1 MREEVQARGMPGS
14 SAVPLE
20 QPTRG
25 SAKLWIALGIVFAI
39 IALAFL
45 PPLFGGLGI
54 LFGYL
59 ARRRGSKSGGLVTM
73 YISGSAMVV
82 GMIFGA
88 VVALLS

>member
-1 MREEVQARGMPGS
+1 MREEVQATGIPGS
-14 SAVPLE
+14 PSVPLE
-20 QPTRG
+20 HPTRG
-25 SAKLWIALGIVFAI
+25 SAKLWIALGIVFAL
-39 IALAFL
+39 IALVFA

-59 ARRRGSKSGGLVTM
+59 ARRRGSRTGGVVTM

-88 VVALLS
+88 VVALVS

>member
-1 MREEVQARGMPGS
+1 MREEVQATGMSGS
-14 SAVPLE
+14 SSVPLE
-20 QPTRG
+20 QPNRG

-39 IALAFL
+39 IALVFA

-59 ARRRGSKSGGLVTM
+59 ARRRGSKSGGVATM
-73 YISGSAMVV
+73 YISGSAMVI

-88 VVALLS
+88 IVALVS

>member
-1 MREEVQARGMPGS
+1 MREEVQASGMAGS
-14 SAVPLE
+14 PSVPLE

-25 SAKLWIALGIVFAI
+25 SVKLWIALGIVFAI
-39 IALAFL
+39 IALVFA

-59 ARRRGSKSGGLVTM
+59 ARRRGSRTGGVVTM
-73 YISGSAMVV
+73 YISGTAMVV

-88 VVALLS
+88 VVALVS

>member
-1 MREEVQARGMPGS
+1 MREEVQARSMSGS
-14 SAVPLE
+14 QTVAFE

-39 IALAFL
+39 IALVLA

-59 ARRRGSKSGGLVTM
+59 ARRRGSRTGGVVTM

-88 VVALLS
+88 VVALVS

>member
-1 MREEVQARGMPGS
+1 MREDVQATGMSGS
-14 SAVPLE
+14 PSVPLE

-25 SAKLWIALGIVFAI
+25 SAKLWITLGIVFAI
-39 IALAFL
+39 IALVFA

-59 ARRRGSKSGGLVTM
+59 ARRRGSETGGVATM
-73 YISGSAMVV
+73 YISGTAMVV

-88 VVALLS
+88 LVALLA

>member
-1 MREEVQARGMPGS
+1 MREEVQATGMSGS
-14 SAVPLE
+14 SSVPLE

-39 IALAFL
+39 IALVFL

-59 ARRRGSKSGGLVTM
+59 ARRKGSKRGGLVTM
-73 YISGSAMVV
+73 YISGNAMVI

-88 VVALLS
+88 VVALVS

>member
-1 MREEVQARGMPGS
+1 MREEVQATGISGS
-14 SAVPLE
+14 PSVPLE

-25 SAKLWIALGIVFAI
+25 SAKLWITLGIVFAI
-39 IALAFL
+39 IALVLA

-59 ARRRGSKSGGLVTM
+59 ARRRGSNSGGLVTM
-73 YISGSAMVV
+73 YISGGAMVV

-88 VVALLS
+88 LVALLA